1 MTNISDSNETPFLQ
15 RAEHKPYAGD
25 PSGETTPPLKSP
37 PVVHY
42 PASEPPKLPSPD
54 GSYPPFQQRSRL
66 PPGKQRKFRRA
77 VGKAAR
83 YALLL
88 LLAPLLVISII
99 AVCYRYAT
107 PPRTMFMKSDEALGE
122 TVYEYVPLEY
132 ISRYYVAGVLF
143 HEDTELG
150 RRVGPFHVGDFIE
163 RIEAFLDDIPDN
175 DPHGSSIPQQ
185 LVKNIFMVRG
195 DSTLVQ
201 ASRKGVEAVLSY
213 PFNLILG
220 DKRQLELYLNY
231 AQFGP
236 NLYGICA
243 ASWYYF
249 NRPPWDGSI
258 ETASWIAGL
267 LPAGEDA
274 VRAEGGG
281 IDTNIDYVDIDLLE
295 TIWRAQ
301 VVIPYSF
308 EYMGGWE
315 KMTATVGITDSASDN
330 NPSAHEE
337 SCSTMPE
344 SVALRLAAEGAYWS
358 SEYE

>member
-1 MTNISDSNETPFLQ
+1 MSQ
-15 RAEHKPYAGD
+15 
-25 PSGETTPPLKSP
+25 
-37 PVVHY
+37 PVVQD
-42 PASEPPKLPSPD
+42 PPREPLSPSTPD
-54 GSYPPFQQRSRL
+54 IPYPPTGQRSRL
-66 PPGKQRKFRRA
+66 PLPRQGKFWRA
-77 VGKAAR
+77 VRKAAT
-83 YALLL
+83 YALKALL
-88 LLAPLLVISII
+88 IFFIVISII
-99 AVCYRYAT
+99 AGFYRYVA
-107 PPRTMFMKSDEALGE
+107 PPRTTFMLSDEAPGE

-150 RRVGPFHVGDFIE
+150 HRVGPFHVGDFIE

-185 LVKNIFMVRG
+185 LVKNIFMIRG
-195 DSTLVQ
+195 DSTFVQ

-249 NRPPWDGSI
+249 NRPPWDGSVK
-258 ETASWIAGL
+258 TAAWIAGL

-274 VRAEGGG
+274 IRAQGGG
-281 IDTNIDYVDIDLLE
+281 IDTNINFVDIDLLE
-295 TIWRAQ
+295 TIWRAHA
-301 VVIPYSF
+301 VIPYSF

-315 KMTATVGITDSASDN
+315 NMTATVGITDSASDN
-330 NPSAHEE
+330 YPSIHED

-344 SVALRLAAEGAYWS
+344 SVARRLAAEGARWS
-358 SEYE
+358 TEYE